1 MEPIS
6 FQTSWV
12 LGWLFDSTICISVLI
27 CLILT
32 IKAVTK
38 GKLPAWWS
46 YGLWLL
52 LLLRMLMPWGI
63 ESRISVFNYLPVPL
77 ENKSYMPFLME
88 RDLSIPLIQ
97 DHFDTS
103 KTTTPPTSTDLD
115 VVKEP
120 ANRYYDDY
128 NSKESN
134 RFRFSLSLDSALLIL
149 WFTGVMFFGIT
160 TLLKNLLFWLTI
172 RRLPLVEDRTFLDL
186 FEKCKLSL
194 AIRKNIAIHVTNN
207 VKSPA
212 LFGYFKPRLLLP
224 PHFLDTLQRDELR
237 YVFLHELSHLKRHDI
252 VVSWLVTALQIVH
265 WFNPFVWYAF
275 HHLRVDQEAACDA
288 YVLSRIKQ
296 IQPADYAKTIVSL
309 LESFVQNR
317 QLPSLVGIIEDRS
330 QIRRRIAMIINFKS
344 YAPQTKCAL
353 ILMLFVVGLL
363 FLTGSNGKAD
373 THKTEIAGDLEEAQ
387 VISPN
392 DGPVSNRHDNKVS
405 PTEDEKELYEE
416 IVIAP
421 SNEMAK
427 SIGMKEEADINLA
440 KVDTK
445 YIKTQVDPLTLVAD
459 NKEEILSGNRIPE
472 VEEPESGPGIKHSE
486 AVEQPQDSPVDHTDR
501 GISHREKGEID
512 DPISDH
518 NKAMEINPKFAAATQ
533 NRDISDSKEPS
544 TLPDKYDLDDELE
557 AVDQIFS
564 VEGPRVHQVDNQ
576 SVILRVNRRDYYLLV
591 LRRPFE
597 MMYSNPN
604 IGLAREAP
612 TVTAGVDRVFV
623 TPSDSTTGYVIEKIY
638 KLKGREQAE
647 EIKERFREDVEK
659 RQHSSVDHISQGL
672 SHLHKGQIDDA
683 FTDFN
688 RAIDI
693 DPGNS
698 EAYFSRGVVYYMQ
711 GQIVK
716 AISDYNKAIEI
727 SPEFAAAYQNRG
739 CIYYSID
746 EYDKAISDFDKA
758 IALDHEDAATYNMR
772 GIAYYRQGQIEKAI
786 SDYNKAIDI
795 NPEFAAAYQN
805 RGFLYQEKRMH
816 NKALSDYDKALEF
829 DPENANVY
837 FYRGLIYSSK
847 NEFRKAR
854 SEFDKVIALNPEA
867 PIAEVAK
874 KERNRARFGSYSASN
889 YTGTSS
895 LGVGVQTG
903 MEGWNGFQT
912 WGSSLAGKTSPP
924 WPDYNP

>member
-63 ESRISVFNYLPVPL
+63 ESRMSVFNYLPAPL
-77 ENKSYMPFLME
+77 ANESYMPFLTE
-88 RDLSIPLIQ
+88 RDLSIPLIR
-97 DHFDTS
+97 DHFDAA
-103 KTTTPPTSTDLD
+103 KTTILPTSTDAD

-134 RFRFSLSLDSALLIL
+134 RFHFSLSLDSALLIL
-149 WFTGVMFFGIT
+149 WFTGVMLFGIRV
-160 TLLKNLLFWLTI
+160 LSKNLVFWMLI
-172 RRLPLVEDRTFLDL
+172 RRLPSAKDEVFLDL

-194 AIRKNIAIHVTNN
+194 AIRKNIAVIVTDH

-224 PHFLDTLQRDELR
+224 PHFLDTLQKDELR

-252 VVSWLVTALQIVH
+252 CVSWLVTVLQIVH

-296 IQPADYAKTIVSL
+296 IQPADYANTIVSL
-309 LESFVQNR
+309 LESFIQNR
-317 QLPSLVGIIEDRS
+317 QLPSLVGIMENKS
-330 QIRRRIAMIINFKS
+330 QIRRRIAMIINFKR
-344 YAPQTKCAL
+344 YALQTKCAL
-353 ILMLFVVGLL
+353 ILMLFIVGLL
-363 FLTGSNGKAD
+363 FLTGSSGKAD
-373 THKTEIAGDLEEAQ
+373 AEKTKIAGEFKESQ
-387 VISPN
+387 VVRPN

-405 PTEDEKELYEE
+405 PTEDEKELYRE
-416 IVIAP
+416 IAIVP
-421 SNEMAK
+421 SNKMVK
-427 SIGMKEEADINLA
+427 SIGMKEEADTNLA
-440 KVDTK
+440 EVDTK
-445 YIKTQVDPLTLVAD
+445 YIKTQVDPLTLIPD
-459 NKEEILSGNRIPE
+459 NQEEILSGNRIPE
-472 VEEPESGPGIKHSE
+472 VEELESEPATEPSE
-486 AVEQPQDSPVDHTDR
+486 AIQLQQDSPVDHTDR
-501 GISHREKGEID
+501 GLSHQKKGQID
-512 DPISDH
+512 DAISDY
-518 NKAMEINPKFAAATQ
+518 NKAMEINPKFAAAYE

-544 TLPDKYDLDDELE
+544 TLPEKYDLDDELE

-564 VEGPRVHQVDNQ
+564 VKGPRVHQVDNQ
-576 SVILRVNRRDYYLLV
+576 SVILRVNWRDYYLLV

-597 MMYSNPN
+597 MMYSDPN
-604 IGLAREAP
+604 IGLARAIP

-659 RQHSSVDHISQGL
+659 PQDSSVDRISQGL

-688 RAIDI
+688 RAIDV

-698 EAYFSRGVVYYMQ
+698 EAHFSRGAIYYMQ
-711 GQIVK
+711 GQIEK
-716 AISDYNKAIEI
+716 AISDYNKAIELN
-727 SPEFAAAYQNRG
+727 PEFTAAYQNRG

-746 EYDKAISDFDKA
+746 EYDRAISDFDKA
-758 IALDHEDAATYNMR
+758 LALNDEDAATYNMR

-786 SDYNKAIDI
+786 SDYNKAIEL

-805 RGFLYQEKRMH
+805 RGFLYQEKRM
-816 NKALSDYDKALEF
+816 NKDALSDYDKALEL
-829 DPENANVY
+829 DPENANIY
-837 FYRGLIYSSK
+837 FYRGLIYSSELK
-847 NEFRKAR
+847 FGKAK

-867 PIAEVAK
+867 AIAEVAK
-874 KERNRARFGSYSASN
+874 EYRSRARFGSYSASN
-889 YTGTSS
+889 YTGRSS

-912 WGSSLAGKTSPP
+912 WGSSLAGKTGPP
-924 WPDYNP
+924 WPDYRP